1 MTESNLFSS
10 AFVFYVL
17 SLVVYF
23 LVHFA
28 RREKWAKGAL
38 ILAVIGFCSQTVALL
53 LRTFSSG
60 HAPFTNMYESLS
72 FLSWAI
78 VLALIIFGR
87 SSLMPRLG
95 PYLMLIVV
103 GLVALASSPL
113 MPKEATPLV
122 PALQSYWL
130 WLHVSVT
137 LLGEAFFA
145 VAFAASI
152 IYIHFVFAP
161 YIHSRILGWKGKRSA
176 WIAIVRLV
184 DAMYTYFGLNA
195 ADSDEKK
202 ERLDALAYRA
212 VAVGFPLFTLGGL
225 VFGMVWAYRAWGRY
239 WGWDPK
245 EVWSLITWFVFALYL
260 HTRIVMGWK
269 GKRSALIAILGFL
282 AALFTYFG
290 VNYLLAGL
298 HSYA

>member
-1 MTESNLFSS
+1 MTEPTLFTA
-10 AFVFYVL
+10 AFVLYVA

-23 LVHFA
+23 ASLFA
-28 RREKWAKGAL
+28 RREKWAKAAFV
-38 ILAVIGFCSQTVALL
+38 LAVAGFAGHTAALVI
-53 LRTFSSG
+53 RTFASG

-72 FLSWAI
+72 FLSWSV
-78 VLALIIFGR
+78 VLAVILFGR
-87 SSLMPRLG
+87 TPRVPRLA
-95 PYLMLIVV
+95 PYLMLIAVA
-103 GLVALASSPL
+103 LVALASSPL
-113 MPKEATPLV
+113 MPKDATPLV

-145 VAFAASI
+145 VAFVAALL
-152 IYIHFVFAP
+152 YLFAEE
-161 YIHSRILGWKGKRSA
+161 GEKR
-176 WIAIVRLV
+176 
-184 DAMYTYFGLNA
+184 D
-195 ADSDEKK
+195 
-202 ERLDALAYRA
+202 RLDALAYRA

-269 GKRSALIAILGFL
+269 GKRSAWIAIIGFL

-290 VNYLLAGL
+290 VNYILSGL

>member
-1 MTESNLFSS
+1 MTESSLFTV
-10 AFVFYVL
+10 AFAFYVGAL
-17 SLVVYF
+17 AVYF
-23 LVHFA
+23 AALFA
-28 RREKWAKGAL
+28 RREGWGRGGLA
-38 ILAVIGFCSQTVALL
+38 LAVVGLAVHTAALV
-53 LRTFSSG
+53 LRTFASG

-72 FLSWAI
+72 FLSWA
-78 VLALIIFGR
+78 VVVALIVFGR
-87 SSLMPRLG
+87 KPGQPRLA

-103 GLVALASSPL
+103 ALVALASSPL
-113 MPKEATPLV
+113 MPKDATPLI

-137 LLGEAFFA
+137 LVGEAFFA
-145 VAFAASI
+145 VAFVAGVL
-152 IYIHFVFAP
+152 Y
-161 YIHSRILGWKGKRSA
+161 L
-176 WIAIVRLV
+176 
-184 DAMYTYFGLNA
+184 A
-195 ADSDEKK
+195 ADAEEKR

-239 WGWDPK
+239 WAWDPK

-269 GKRSALIAILGFL
+269 GRRSAWIAIAGFL

>member
-1 MTESNLFSS
+1 MTEATLFTITFFLYILS
-10 AFVFYVL
+10 A
-17 SLVVYF
+17 LVY
-23 LVHFA
+23 LASGFA
-28 RREKWAKGAL
+28 RKERWAGTGLLLAAAGLVAHSGAL
-38 ILAVIGFCSQTVALL
+38 IFRTVAS
-53 LRTFSSG
+53 R

-72 FLSWAI
+72 FLAWAT
-78 VLALIIFGR
+78 VLALIILDR
-87 SSLMPRLG
+87 KLRIPRVA

-103 GLVALASSPL
+103 ALVALASSPL
-113 MPKEATPLV
+113 MPKDAAPLV

-145 VAFAASI
+145 VAFVASLL
-152 IYIHFVFAP
+152 Y
-161 YIHSRILGWKGKRSA
+161 L
-176 WIAIVRLV
+176 
-184 DAMYTYFGLNA
+184 A
-195 ADSDEKK
+195 ADTEEKK
-202 ERLDALAYRA
+202 ERLDALSYRA

-225 VFGMVWAYRAWGRY
+225 VFGMVWAYKAWGTY
-239 WGWDPK
+239 WSWDPK

-269 GKRSALIAILGFL
+269 GKRSALIAIIGFL

-290 VNYLLAGL
+290 VNYLLSGL

>member
-1 MTESNLFSS
+1 MSESTLFTAAFVLYIASAFFYLAVLFSKKDRWGKAGMGL
-10 AFVFYVL
+10 AFAG
-17 SLVVYF
+17 LVI
-23 LVHFA
+23 HTA
-28 RREKWAKGAL
+28 
-38 ILAVIGFCSQTVALL
+38 ALL
-53 LRTFSSG
+53 LRTFQSG

-72 FLSWAI
+72 FLAWAI
-78 VLALIIFGR
+78 VLAYVLIDHKSRF
-87 SSLMPRLG
+87 PRIG

-145 VAFAASI
+145 VAFVTSI
-152 IYIHFVFAP
+152 LY
-161 YIHSRILGWKGKRSA
+161 L
-176 WIAIVRLV
+176 
-184 DAMYTYFGLNA
+184 A
-195 ADSDEKK
+195 ADTVEKK
-202 ERLDALAYRA
+202 DKMDSVSYRS

-225 VFGMVWAYRAWGRY
+225 VFGMVWAYKAWGTY
-239 WGWDPK
+239 WSWDPK
-245 EVWSLITWFVFALYL
+245 EVWSFITWLVFALYL

-269 GKRSALIAILGFL
+269 GKRSAIIAIVGFL

-290 VNYLLAGL
+290 VNYLLSGL

>member
-1 MTESNLFSS
+1 MTEATLFTLAFILYILSALAYLVSS
-10 AFVFYVL
+10 
-17 SLVVYF
+17 
-23 LVHFA
+23 FA
-28 RREKWAKGAL
+28 RKESWARGGFGLAAAGLVLHTGAL
-38 ILAVIGFCSQTVALL
+38 ILRTVV
-53 LRTFSSG
+53 SG

-72 FLSWAI
+72 FLAWASALAVV
-78 VLALIIFGR
+78 VLELKVHIQKVA
-87 SSLMPRLG
+87 
-95 PYLMLIVV
+95 PYVMLIVV
-103 GLVALASSPL
+103 GIVALASSPL
-113 MPKEATPLV
+113 MPKDATPLV

-145 VAFAASI
+145 VAFIASI
-152 IYIHFVFAP
+152 LY
-161 YIHSRILGWKGKRSA
+161 LGAG
-176 WIAIVRLV
+176 
-184 DAMYTYFGLNA
+184 TE
-195 ADSDEKK
+195 EKK
-202 ERLDALAYRA
+202 QKMDAVAYRA

-225 VFGMVWAYRAWGRY
+225 IFGMVWAYKAWGTY
-239 WGWDPK
+239 WSWDPK

-269 GKRSALIAILGFL
+269 GKRSALIAIIGFL

>member
-1 MTESNLFSS
+1 MTESSLFTA
-10 AFVFYVL
+10 AFALYAGA
-17 SLVVYF
+17 LVVYF
-23 LVHFA
+23 AGLFA
-28 RREKWAKGAL
+28 RKDGWAKGGL
-38 ILAVIGFCSQTVALL
+38 ILAVLGFCGHTAALL
-53 LRTFSSG
+53 MRTVSSG
-60 HAPFTNMYESLS
+60 HAPFTNMFESLS

-87 SSLMPRLG
+87 KSRVPRLG

-113 MPKEATPLV
+113 MPKGATPLV

-145 VAFAASI
+145 VAFVASLL
-152 IYIHFVFAP
+152 Y
-161 YIHSRILGWKGKRSA
+161 L
-176 WIAIVRLV
+176 
-184 DAMYTYFGLNA
+184 A
-195 ADSDEKK
+195 ADTEEKK

-245 EVWSLITWFVFALYL
+245 ETLSFIAWVIYAAYL
-260 HTRIVMGWK
+260 HARSTAGWRDK
-269 GKRSALIAILGFL
+269 KAAWINVAGFV
-282 AALFTYFG
+282 AMLFNLFFINLVT
-290 VNYLLAGL
+290 VGL
-298 HSYA
+298 HSYAGVS

>member
-1 MTESNLFSS
+1 MTETTLFTV
-10 AFVFYVL
+10 AFVLYILAAFFYLAILL
-17 SLVVYF
+17 S
-23 LVHFA
+23 
-28 RREKWAKGAL
+28 RKETWAKPGL
-38 ILAVIGFCSQTVALL
+38 GLAVAGLVFHTAALL
-53 LRTFSSG
+53 LRTFQSG

-78 VLALIIFGR
+78 VLAFIVIDR
-87 SSLMPRLG
+87 KVRIPRIG

-113 MPKEATPLV
+113 MPKDATPLV

-145 VAFAASI
+145 VAFVASI
-152 IYIHFVFAP
+152 LDL
-161 YIHSRILGWKGKRSA
+161 R
-176 WIAIVRLV
+176 
-184 DAMYTYFGLNA
+184 
-195 ADSDEKK
+195 ADSEEKK
-202 ERLDALAYRA
+202 EKMDSVSYRC

-225 VFGMVWAYRAWGRY
+225 IFGMVWAYKAWGTY
-239 WGWDPK
+239 WSWDPK
-245 EVWSLITWFVFALYL
+245 EVWSLITWLVFALYL
-260 HTRIVMGWK
+260 HTRTVMGWK
-269 GKRSALIAILGFL
+269 GKRSAAIAIIGFL